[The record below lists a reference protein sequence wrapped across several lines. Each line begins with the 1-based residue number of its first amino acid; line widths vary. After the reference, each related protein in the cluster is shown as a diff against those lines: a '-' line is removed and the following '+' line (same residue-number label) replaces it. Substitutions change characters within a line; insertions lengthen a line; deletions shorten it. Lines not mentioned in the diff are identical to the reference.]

1 MNSAIL
7 RIRGLD
13 AARYGIENLE
23 IPLGQLICF
32 RGGAGSGAQALA
44 HDVLLGESRRRFL
57 RALSPQDRERFGGLG
72 HPVEMEDASGLPPAQ
87 SLPGNLLHGRVVDV
101 LHLRS
106 DLARIL
112 QTLVQTT
119 CRHCGGECQ
128 HLDDDRAVEV
138 VQTHEAITDR
148 CLVIA
153 PLELSEP
160 PTATVYDELVRAG
173 FPRVLIADEVQRID
187 SDDAKGRRSTLDQ
200 LTIHIVIDRLV
211 PATATPARLGEAIR
225 NARAMAHGRV
235 FLKIENNEQDVRW
248 LNRQFS
254 CRACG
259 LSAQQLVWGHWLD
272 EDEASASNQI
282 AGSTLAGRA
291 LADLKTSQIG
301 DFDAWLS
308 NLLED
313 PLPIHCST
321 SDHTSLIVRARSLLA
336 PAIEL
341 GLGKLPLWRQWS
353 HLAFGERLLLSVAAA
368 ISQRLSGLLHVV
380 VPPLSGLPA
389 ATLSVVM
396 DGLGRLVTQ
405 GGTVVFVDAD
415 SAVAA
420 RAQVVVDLQKVESQ
434 EQQPSAKVQ
443 RVERDGMLVIRPRSP
458 VADSTPLDPDLRLDL
473 PLGCLICVDGSSG
486 SGKSALLRQLTLGLT
501 GSADCRSDFAIDAT
515 GIRRCLHMSDEV
527 LRASQGTLMQLLTL
541 GRDLARLFAATSSA
555 QEHQLRSESF
565 ELERPGGR
573 CARCEGVGEIVHRL
587 EYVEDLVVICPD
599 CEGRRF
605 REEVFVATVRGA
617 SIGDLMEMTVDEAAR
632 FLHREQRPQAI
643 LRAAQVDGLASYQ
656 LGTPVHRLDRLLI
669 LRALLAAHAGRAD
682 HRDLF
687 LVERAG
693 AGEDQAGARQ
703 VHESLRRLVAR
714 GATVVAT
721 RAMAVTPDNAD
732 WLVSMG
738 PGTGAAGGRIVV
750 SKQVSGP
757 A

>member
-1 MNSAIL
+1 ML

-13 AARYGIENLE
+13 AGRYGIENLE

-72 HPVEMEDASGLPPAQ
+72 PPVEMEDASGLPPAQ
-87 SLPGNLLHGRVVDV
+87 SLPGNLLRGRVVDV

-112 QTLVQTT
+112 HALAHTT
-119 CRHCGGECQ
+119 CRHCGGECR
-128 HLDDDRAVEV
+128 HLDDDRAVEI
-138 VQTHEAITDR
+138 VQTHEAIADR

-153 PLELSEP
+153 PLELCEP

-173 FPRVLIADEVQRID
+173 FPRVLIEDEVLRID
-187 SDDAKGRRSTLDQ
+187 SDDAKGRRSTSDQ
-200 LTIHIVIDRLV
+200 LTIHIVIDRLI
-211 PATATPARLGEAIR
+211 PATATPTRLGEAIR

-235 FLKIENNEQDVRW
+235 FLKTENDEQDVRW

-254 CRACG
+254 CRVCG
-259 LSAQQLVWGHWLD
+259 LPAQQPVWDDWLD
-272 EDEASASNQI
+272 GDETNDTNQI
-282 AGSTLAGRA
+282 ANSRLAGRA
-291 LADLKTSQIG
+291 IAGLKTSQIG
-301 DFDAWLS
+301 DVDAWLS
-308 NLLED
+308 DLLVD
-313 PLPIHCST
+313 PRAIHSSI
-321 SDHTSLIVRARSLLA
+321 SDPASLIGRGRSLLA

-353 HLAFGERLLLSVAAA
+353 HLAFGERLLLSIATA

-380 VPPLSGLPA
+380 DPPLSGLPPT
-389 ATLSVVM
+389 TLSVVM
-396 DGLGRLVTQ
+396 EGLGRLVTQ

-415 SAVAA
+415 SDVAA
-420 RAQVVVDLQKVESQ
+420 RAQVEVDLHKVES
-434 EQQPSAKVQ
+434 EAQQPLAKAQ
-443 RVERDGMLVIRPRSP
+443 QYEREGMLVIRPRSP
-458 VADSTPLDPDLRLDL
+458 AVDSTNLDPDLQLDL
-473 PLGCLICVDGSSG
+473 PLGCLICLDGPSG
-486 SGKSALLRQLTLGLT
+486 SGKSALMRQLTLGLA
-501 GSADCRSDFAIDAT
+501 GSADRRSDFAVDAT
-515 GIRRCLHMSDEV
+515 GIRRCLHLSDEV
-527 LRASQGTLMQLLTL
+527 LRAGQGTLMQLLTL

-555 QEHQLRSESF
+555 QEHQLRPEWF

-573 CARCEGVGEIVHRL
+573 CARCEGEGEIVHRL
-587 EYVEDLVVICPD
+587 EYVEDLVVICLD

-643 LRAAQVDGLASYQ
+643 LRAAQVDGLASCR
-656 LGTPVHRLDRLLI
+656 LGMPVRQLDRLLI
-669 LRALLAAHAGRAD
+669 LRALLAAYAGRAD

-687 LVERAG
+687 LIERAG
-693 AGEDQAGARQ
+693 AGEDEAGARQ

-721 RAMAVTPDNAD
+721 RAVAVTPDNAD

-738 PGTGAAGGRIVV
+738 PGTGAEGGRIVV
-750 SKQVSGP
+750 SEQVSGT